1 MTGKDCYTKVGGQ
14 NGGEFIPA
22 RNLRGASVY
31 GKGPALALLN
41 GGNMNGVA
49 VSPCEFAI
57 ERYRNIAKWRNMWTI
72 LLFIFGAT
80 VIIFLCGSILL
91 FIRESWLPGA
101 IATLG
106 TIVNGVGVS
115 WVLSR
120 RTDAVKE
127 EEEAY
132 QDVQS
137 KCPAAQAS
145 MAPQIQALQS
155 RQKLFMNIR

>member
-1 MTGKDCYTKVGGQ
+1 
-14 NGGEFIPA
+14 
-22 RNLRGASVY
+22 
-31 GKGPALALLN
+31 
-41 GGNMNGVA
+41 MNGET

-80 VIIFLCGSILL
+80 VILFLCGSILL
-91 FIRESWLPGA
+91 FIRESFLPGA
-101 IATLG
+101 ISALG

-132 QDVQS
+132 SDVQS
-137 KCPAAQAS
+137 KCPVASAA
-145 MAPQIQALQS
+145 MAPQIQALQN